1 MPRKHREARSTLRKA
16 PQRLIFNQCSAYVR
30 RERKTMIHTTDTT
43 ARALYDA
50 MQAAALEN
58 LADEAWHEFKHDR
71 LRMKVLHKNLRAT
84 AAKVLKN
91 WAAFGGGQ
99 KPKAEKTAA
108 VTWPAGAL
116 SVFRAA
122 MQDGDLA
129 GAVRIGRE
137 KLGLRAYEFKD
148 GPMLAF
154 CPVPVPEIGD
164 GFALLML
171 ETGYYSVTD
180 MRTGLKIGTSFKTRT
195 RTLESASAR
204 KAKTTP
210 EAWAQAMAK
219 LSETPTAP
227 DVLAD
232 WCALHGVTL
241 ETAAP
246 APEIEPVAP
255 VSAPVATTTP
265 APAKTAPAPAKRA
278 ACKQPTP
285 ADRMAR
291 RASARKR
298 QQQRAIAGQLAPH
311 LVANLERNGLL
322 HNGQATRR
330 GRFLYLDDATI

>member
-1 MPRKHREARSTLRKA
+1 
-16 PQRLIFNQCSAYVR
+16 
-30 RERKTMIHTTDTT
+30 MIHTTDTT
-43 ARALYDA
+43 ARALYDS
-50 MQAAALEN
+50 MMAAALEN
-58 LADEAWHEFKHDR
+58 VADEAFHTFKHGR
-71 LRMKVLHKNLRAT
+71 TSLKVLHANLLAT

-99 KPKAEKTAA
+99 RPASEKPRS

-210 EAWAQAMAK
+210 ETWAQAMAK

-298 QQQRAIAGQLAPH
+298 QLQRAIAGQLAPH

>member
-1 MPRKHREARSTLRKA
+1 
-16 PQRLIFNQCSAYVR
+16 
-30 RERKTMIHTTDTT
+30 MIHTTDTT

-50 MQAAALEN
+50 MLAAALEN
-58 LADEAWHEFKHDR
+58 VADEDFHTFKHGRTR
-71 LRMKVLHKNLRAT
+71 LKVLHKNLRAT

-180 MRTGLKIGTSFKTRT
+180 MRTGLKIGTSFKTRS
-195 RTLESASAR
+195 RTLESAIAE
-204 KAKTTP
+204 KTRATP
-210 EAWAQAMAK
+210 ERWANAMQK
-219 LSETPTAP
+219 LAATPTAP
-227 DVLAD
+227 DVLAE
-232 WCALHGVTL
+232 WCSLRSVPL
-241 ETAAP
+241 ETDAS

-255 VSAPVATTTP
+255 VCALVAHTMPTP
-265 APAKTAPAPAKRA
+265 TKTAPAPAKRA
-278 ACKQPTP
+278 PCKHQTP
-285 ADRMAR
+285 EVKLAS

-298 QQQRAIAGQLAPH
+298 QLQRAIAGQLAPH

-322 HNGQATRR
+322 RNGQATRR

>member
-1 MPRKHREARSTLRKA
+1 
-16 PQRLIFNQCSAYVR
+16 
-30 RERKTMIHTTDTT
+30 MIYTTDTT

-210 EAWAQAMAK
+210 ETWAQAMAK

-298 QQQRAIAGQLAPH
+298 QLQRAIAGQLAPH
-311 LVANLERNGLL
+311 LVAGLERCGLIRD
-322 HNGQATRR
+322 GQATRR

>member
-1 MPRKHREARSTLRKA
+1 
-16 PQRLIFNQCSAYVR
+16 
-30 RERKTMIHTTDTT
+30 MIHTTDTI

-298 QQQRAIAGQLAPH
+298 QLQRAIAGQLAPH

>member
-1 MPRKHREARSTLRKA
+1 
-16 PQRLIFNQCSAYVR
+16 
-30 RERKTMIHTTDTT
+30 MIYTTDTT
-43 ARALYDA
+43 ARALYDS
-50 MQAAALEN
+50 MLAAALDN
-58 LADEAWHEFKHDR
+58 VADEEFHTFKHGR
-71 LRMKVLHKNLRAT
+71 TLLKVLHKNLRAT
-84 AAKVLKN
+84 ADKVLKN

-99 KPKAEKTAA
+99 KPKAEKTRA

-232 WCALHGVTL
+232 WCALHNVTL
-241 ETAAP
+241 DAT
-246 APEIEPVAP
+246 APEIKPQAEPVAYTIATKAT
-255 VSAPVATTTP
+255 APDARSVATAIAQVRHIDISATKAPETP
-265 APAKTAPAPAKRA
+265 AAPENRCKTTKPAT
-278 ACKQPTP
+278 

-298 QQQRAIAGQLAPH
+298 QLQRALAGQLAPH
-311 LVANLERNGLL
+311 LVANLERCGLMRD
-322 HNGQATRR
+322 GQATRK

>member
-1 MPRKHREARSTLRKA
+1 
-16 PQRLIFNQCSAYVR
+16 
-30 RERKTMIHTTDTT
+30 MIHTTDTT

-129 GAVRIGRE
+129 GAVRIARE
-137 KLGLRAYEFKD
+137 KLGARAYQFRD
-148 GPMLAF
+148 GPMLAI
-154 CPVPVPEIGD
+154 CPVPAPDIGE
-164 GFALLML
+164 GFVLLLL
-171 ETGYYSVTD
+171 ENGFYSVTD
-180 MRTGLKIGTSFKTRT
+180 TRTGLKVGNSYKTRS
-195 RTLESASAR
+195 RTLESAIAE
-204 KAKTTP
+204 KTRATP
-210 EAWAQAMAK
+210 ERWANAMQK
-219 LSETPTAP
+219 LAATPTAP

-298 QQQRAIAGQLAPH
+298 QLQRAIAGQLAPH

>member
-1 MPRKHREARSTLRKA
+1 
-16 PQRLIFNQCSAYVR
+16 
-30 RERKTMIHTTDTT
+30 MIHTTDTT

-298 QQQRAIAGQLAPH
+298 QLQRAIAGQLAPH
-311 LVANLERNGLL
+311 MVAGLERCGLIRD
-322 HNGQATRR
+322 GQATRR

>member
-1 MPRKHREARSTLRKA
+1 
-16 PQRLIFNQCSAYVR
+16 
-30 RERKTMIHTTDTT
+30 MIHTTDTT

-291 RASARKR
+291 RASPRKR
-298 QQQRAIAGQLAPH
+298 QLQRAIAGQLAPH

>member
-1 MPRKHREARSTLRKA
+1 
-16 PQRLIFNQCSAYVR
+16 
-30 RERKTMIHTTDTT
+30 MIHTTDTT

-210 EAWAQAMAK
+210 ETWAQAMAK

-298 QQQRAIAGQLAPH
+298 QLQRAIAGQLAPH
-311 LVANLERNGLL
+311 LVAGLERCGLIRD
-322 HNGQATRR
+322 GQATRR

>member
-1 MPRKHREARSTLRKA
+1 
-16 PQRLIFNQCSAYVR
+16 
-30 RERKTMIHTTDTT
+30 MIYTTDTT

-298 QQQRAIAGQLAPH
+298 QLQRAIAGQLAPH
-311 LVANLERNGLL
+311 LVANLERCGLIRD
-322 HNGQATRR
+322 GQATRR

>member
-1 MPRKHREARSTLRKA
+1 
-16 PQRLIFNQCSAYVR
+16 
-30 RERKTMIHTTDTT
+30 MIYTTDTT

-50 MQAAALEN
+50 MLAAANEPRE
-58 LADEAWHEFKHDR
+58 DYTPVEFKHVRMR
-71 LRMKVLHKNLRAT
+71 LTVLHKNLRAT

-91 WAAFGGGQ
+91 WQAFGGGQ
-99 KPKAEKTAA
+99 KPKAEKTRA

-122 MQDGDLA
+122 MQDCDFS
-129 GAVRIGRE
+129 GAVRIGRD
-137 KLGLRAYEFKD
+137 KLGLRAYQFRD
-148 GPMLAF
+148 GPMLAL

-171 ETGYYSVTD
+171 ENGFYSVTD
-180 MRTGLKIGTSFKTRT
+180 TRTGLKVGNSYKTRS
-195 RTLESASAR
+195 RTLESAI
-204 KAKTTP
+204 AKKTRATP
-210 EAWAQAMAK
+210 ESWANAMQK
-219 LSETPTAP
+219 LAATPTAP
-227 DVLAD
+227 DVLAE
-232 WCALHGVTL
+232 WCSLRSVPL
-241 ETAAP
+241 ETDAS

-255 VSAPVATTTP
+255 VCALVAHTMPTP
-265 APAKTAPAPAKRA
+265 TKTAPAPENR
-278 ACKQPTP
+278 CKATKPTP

-298 QQQRAIAGQLAPH
+298 QLQRAIAGQLAPH

>member
-1 MPRKHREARSTLRKA
+1 
-16 PQRLIFNQCSAYVR
+16 
-30 RERKTMIHTTDTT
+30 MIHTTDTT
-43 ARALYDA
+43 ARALYDS
-50 MQAAALEN
+50 MMAAALEN
-58 LADEAWHEFKHDR
+58 VADEAFHTFKHGR
-71 LRMKVLHKNLRAT
+71 TSLKVLHANLLAT

-99 KPKAEKTAA
+99 RPASEKPRS

-298 QQQRAIAGQLAPH
+298 QLQRAIAGQLAPH
-311 LVANLERNGLL
+311 LVAGLERCGLIRD
-322 HNGQATRR
+322 GQATRR

>member
-1 MPRKHREARSTLRKA
+1 
-16 PQRLIFNQCSAYVR
+16 
-30 RERKTMIHTTDTT
+30 MIHTT

-50 MQAAALEN
+50 MLAAANEPRE
-58 LADEAWHEFKHDR
+58 DYTPVEFKHARMR
-71 LRMKVLHKNLRAT
+71 LKVLHKNLHAT

-99 KPKAEKTAA
+99 KPKAEKTRA

-129 GAVRIGRE
+129 GALRIARE
-137 KLGLRAYEFKD
+137 KLGARAYQFRD
-148 GPMLAF
+148 GPMLAI
-154 CPVPVPEIGD
+154 CPVPVPDIGE
-164 GFALLML
+164 GFVLLLL
-171 ETGYYSVTD
+171 ENGFYSVTD
-180 MRTGLKIGTSFKTRT
+180 TRTGLKVGNSYKTRS
-195 RTLESASAR
+195 RTLESAIAE
-204 KAKTTP
+204 KTRATP
-210 EAWAQAMAK
+210 ESWANAMQK
-219 LSETPTAP
+219 LAATPTAP

-241 ETAAP
+241 EPAAP

-255 VSAPVATTTP
+255 VAVRKMPSMPTPV
-265 APAKTAPAPAKRA
+265 KTAPAPAKQVKCKHA
-278 ACKQPTP
+278 APQDKMTS
-285 ADRMAR
+285 

-298 QQQRAIAGQLAPH
+298 QLQRAIAGQLAPH

-322 HNGQATRR
+322 RNGRATRR

>member
-1 MPRKHREARSTLRKA
+1 
-16 PQRLIFNQCSAYVR
+16 
-30 RERKTMIHTTDTT
+30 MIHTTDTT

-298 QQQRAIAGQLAPH
+298 QLQRAIAGQLAPH

>member
-1 MPRKHREARSTLRKA
+1 
-16 PQRLIFNQCSAYVR
+16 
-30 RERKTMIHTTDTT
+30 MIHTTDTT

-298 QQQRAIAGQLAPH
+298 QLQRAIAGQLAPH
-311 LVANLERNGLL
+311 LVANLERCGLIRD
-322 HNGQATRR
+322 GQATRR

>member
-1 MPRKHREARSTLRKA
+1 
-16 PQRLIFNQCSAYVR
+16 
-30 RERKTMIHTTDTT
+30 MIHTTDTT
-43 ARALYDA
+43 ARALYDS
-50 MQAAALEN
+50 MMAAALEN
-58 LADEAWHEFKHDR
+58 VADEAWHEFKHDR

-164 GFALLML
+164 GFSLLML
-171 ETGYYSVTD
+171 ENGFYSVTD

-298 QQQRAIAGQLAPH
+298 QLQRAIAGQLAPH
-311 LVANLERNGLL
+311 LVANLERCGLIRD
-322 HNGQATRR
+322 GQATRR

>member
-1 MPRKHREARSTLRKA
+1 
-16 PQRLIFNQCSAYVR
+16 
-30 RERKTMIHTTDTT
+30 MIHTTDTT

-91 WAAFGGGQ
+91 WAAFGGEQ

-298 QQQRAIAGQLAPH
+298 QLQRAIAGQLAPH

>member
-1 MPRKHREARSTLRKA
+1 
-16 PQRLIFNQCSAYVR
+16 
-30 RERKTMIHTTDTT
+30 MIYTTDTT
-43 ARALYDA
+43 ARTLYDA
-50 MQAAALEN
+50 MLAAALEN
-58 LADEAWHEFKHDR
+58 VADEYFHTFKHGRTR
-71 LRMKVLHKNLRAT
+71 LKVLHSNLRTT

-99 KPKAEKTAA
+99 KPRAEKTRTF
-108 VTWPAGAL
+108 TWPAGAL

-210 EAWAQAMAK
+210 ETWAQAMAK

-298 QQQRAIAGQLAPH
+298 QIQRAIAGQLAPH
-311 LVANLERNGLL
+311 LVAGLERCGSFETVNRHGAAASSTWTMRLF
-322 HNGQATRR
+322 NQPARR
-330 GRFLYLDDATI
+330 KPGAPGAMK

>member
-1 MPRKHREARSTLRKA
+1 
-16 PQRLIFNQCSAYVR
+16 
-30 RERKTMIHTTDTT
+30 MIHTTDTT

-129 GAVRIGRE
+129 GAVRIARE
-137 KLGLRAYEFKD
+137 KLGARAYQFRD
-148 GPMLAF
+148 GPMLAI
-154 CPVPVPEIGD
+154 CPVPAPDIGE
-164 GFALLML
+164 GFVLLLL
-171 ETGYYSVTD
+171 ENGFYSVTD
-180 MRTGLKIGTSFKTRT
+180 TRTGLKVGNSYKTRS
-195 RTLESASAR
+195 RTLESAIAE
-204 KAKTTP
+204 KTRATP
-210 EAWAQAMAK
+210 ESWANAMQK
-219 LSETPTAP
+219 LAATPTAP

-298 QQQRAIAGQLAPH
+298 QLQRAIAGQLAPH
-311 LVANLERNGLL
+311 LVAGLERCGLIRD
-322 HNGQATRR
+322 GQATRR

>member
-1 MPRKHREARSTLRKA
+1 
-16 PQRLIFNQCSAYVR
+16 
-30 RERKTMIHTTDTT
+30 
-43 ARALYDA
+43 
-50 MQAAALEN
+50 
-58 LADEAWHEFKHDR
+58 
-71 LRMKVLHKNLRAT
+71 VLHANLLAT

-99 KPKAEKTAA
+99 RPASEKPRS

-129 GAVRIGRE
+129 GAVRIARE
-137 KLGLRAYEFKD
+137 KLGARAYQFRD
-148 GPMLAF
+148 GPMLAI

-180 MRTGLKIGTSFKTRT
+180 MRTGLKIGTSFKTRS
-195 RTLESASAR
+195 RTLESAIAE
-204 KAKTTP
+204 KTRATP
-210 EAWAQAMAK
+210 ESWANAMQK
-219 LSETPTAP
+219 LAATPTAP

-298 QQQRAIAGQLAPH
+298 QLQRAIAGQLAPH
-311 LVANLERNGLL
+311 LVAGLERCGLIRD
-322 HNGQATRR
+322 GQATRR

>member
-1 MPRKHREARSTLRKA
+1 
-16 PQRLIFNQCSAYVR
+16 
-30 RERKTMIHTTDTT
+30 MIYTTDTT

-71 LRMKVLHKNLRAT
+71 LRMKVLHSNLRTT
-84 AAKVLKN
+84 ADKVLKN

-99 KPKAEKTAA
+99 KPKAEKTRA

-122 MQDGDLA
+122 MQDCDFS
-129 GAVRIGRE
+129 GAVRIGRD
-137 KLGLRAYEFKD
+137 KLGLRAYQFRD
-148 GPMLAF
+148 GPMLAL

-171 ETGYYSVTD
+171 ENGFYSVTD
-180 MRTGLKIGTSFKTRT
+180 TRTGLKVGNSYKTRS
-195 RTLESASAR
+195 RTLESAIAE
-204 KAKTTP
+204 KTRATP
-210 EAWAQAMAK
+210 ESWANAMQK
-219 LSETPTAP
+219 LAATPTAP

-298 QQQRAIAGQLAPH
+298 QLQRAIAGQLAPH
-311 LVANLERNGLL
+311 LVAGLERCGLIRD
-322 HNGQATRR
+322 GQATRR

>member
-1 MPRKHREARSTLRKA
+1 
-16 PQRLIFNQCSAYVR
+16 
-30 RERKTMIHTTDTT
+30 MIHTTDTT

-180 MRTGLKIGTSFKTRT
+180 MRTGLKIGTSFKTRS
-195 RTLESASAR
+195 RTLESAIAE
-204 KAKTTP
+204 KTRATP
-210 EAWAQAMAK
+210 ERWANAMQK
-219 LSETPTAP
+219 LAATPTAP
-227 DVLAD
+227 DVMAD
-232 WCALHGVTL
+232 WCALHNVTL
-241 ETAAP
+241 DAT
-246 APEIEPVAP
+246 APEIKPQAEPVAYTIATIATKATAP
-255 VSAPVATTTP
+255 DARSVATVIAQVRHIDISTPKAPVTP
-265 APAKTAPAPAKRA
+265 AAPRACPAHTK
-278 ACKQPTP
+278 P
-285 ADRMAR
+285 ADAMAR

-298 QQQRAIAGQLAPH
+298 QLQRAIAGQLAPH
-311 LVANLERNGLL
+311 LVANLERCGLIRD
-322 HNGQATRR
+322 GQATRR

>member
-1 MPRKHREARSTLRKA
+1 
-16 PQRLIFNQCSAYVR
+16 
-30 RERKTMIHTTDTT
+30 MIHTTDTT
-43 ARALYDA
+43 ARALYDS
-50 MQAAALEN
+50 MMAAALEN
-58 LADEAWHEFKHDR
+58 VADEAFHTFKHGR
-71 LRMKVLHKNLRAT
+71 TSLKVLHANLLAT

-99 KPKAEKTAA
+99 RPASEKPRS

-298 QQQRAIAGQLAPH
+298 QLQRAIAGQLAPH
-311 LVANLERNGLL
+311 LVAGLERCGLIRD
-322 HNGQATRR
+322 GQPTRR

>member
-1 MPRKHREARSTLRKA
+1 
-16 PQRLIFNQCSAYVR
+16 
-30 RERKTMIHTTDTT
+30 MIHTTDTT

-71 LRMKVLHKNLRAT
+71 LRVKVLHKNLRAT

-298 QQQRAIAGQLAPH
+298 QLQRAIAGQLAPH

>member
-1 MPRKHREARSTLRKA
+1 
-16 PQRLIFNQCSAYVR
+16 
-30 RERKTMIHTTDTT
+30 MIHTTDTT

-210 EAWAQAMAK
+210 ETWAQAMAK

-298 QQQRAIAGQLAPH
+298 QLQRAIAGQLAPH

>member
-1 MPRKHREARSTLRKA
+1 
-16 PQRLIFNQCSAYVR
+16 
-30 RERKTMIHTTDTT
+30 MIHTTDTT

-298 QQQRAIAGQLAPH
+298 QLQRAIAGQLAPH

-322 HNGQATRR
+322 HNGQVTRR

>member
-1 MPRKHREARSTLRKA
+1 
-16 PQRLIFNQCSAYVR
+16 
-30 RERKTMIHTTDTT
+30 MIHTTDTT

-122 MQDGDLA
+122 MQDGDFS
-129 GAVRIGRE
+129 GAVRIGRD
-137 KLGLRAYEFKD
+137 KLGLRAYQFRD
-148 GPMLAF
+148 GPMLAL

-171 ETGYYSVTD
+171 ENGFYSVTD
-180 MRTGLKIGTSFKTRT
+180 TRTGLKVGNSYKTRS

-298 QQQRAIAGQLAPH
+298 QLQRAIAGQLAPH

>member
-1 MPRKHREARSTLRKA
+1 
-16 PQRLIFNQCSAYVR
+16 
-30 RERKTMIHTTDTT
+30 MIYTTDTT

-298 QQQRAIAGQLAPH
+298 QLQRAIAGQLAPH

>member
-1 MPRKHREARSTLRKA
+1 V
-16 PQRLIFNQCSAYVR
+16 F
-30 RERKTMIHTTDTT
+30 
-43 ARALYDA
+43 
-50 MQAAALEN
+50 AASLDN
-58 LADEAWHEFKHDR
+58 VADEEFHTFKHGR
-71 LRMKVLHKNLRAT
+71 TLLKVLHKNLRAT
-84 AAKVLKN
+84 ADKVLKN

-99 KPKAEKTAA
+99 KPKAEKTRA

-210 EAWAQAMAK
+210 EAWAQALK
-219 LSETPTAP
+219 KRLSYKK
-227 DVLAD
+227 
-232 WCALHGVTL
+232 
-241 ETAAP
+241 
-246 APEIEPVAP
+246 
-255 VSAPVATTTP
+255 S
-265 APAKTAPAPAKRA
+265 
-278 ACKQPTP
+278 
-285 ADRMAR
+285 
-291 RASARKR
+291 
-298 QQQRAIAGQLAPH
+298 
-311 LVANLERNGLL
+311 
-322 HNGQATRR
+322 
-330 GRFLYLDDATI
+330 

>member
-1 MPRKHREARSTLRKA
+1 
-16 PQRLIFNQCSAYVR
+16 
-30 RERKTMIHTTDTT
+30 MIHTTDTT
-43 ARALYDA
+43 ARALYDS
-50 MQAAALEN
+50 MMAAALEN
-58 LADEAWHEFKHDR
+58 VADEAWHEFKHDR

-122 MQDGDLA
+122 MQDGDFS
-129 GAVRIGRE
+129 GAVRIGRD
-137 KLGLRAYEFKD
+137 KLGLRAYQFRD
-148 GPMLAF
+148 GPMLAL
-154 CPVPVPEIGD
+154 CPVPVPEIGE

-180 MRTGLKIGTSFKTRT
+180 MRTGLKIGTSFKTRS
-195 RTLESASAR
+195 RTLESAIAE
-204 KAKTTP
+204 KTRATP
-210 EAWAQAMAK
+210 ERWANAMQK
-219 LSETPTAP
+219 LAATPTAP

-298 QQQRAIAGQLAPH
+298 QLQRAIAGQLAPH